1 MYDMSKLKVR
11 YFSMKLKN
19 GKILDIEPPK
29 MKMLK
34 KMSTLTNIETDR
46 DFSENDITNLA
57 EGVSIALSKNKQG
70 YKVNAE
76 KVCEDYDILEIMD
89 FLTNYFEWVNSI
101 QNQKN

>member
-29 MKMLK
+29 MKILK
-34 KMSTLTNIETDR
+34 KIATLTKIETDK
-46 DFSENDITNLA
+46 DLNEEDITNLTEA
-57 EGVSIALSKNKQG
+57 VSLALSKNKQG
-70 YKVNAE
+70 YNVSPE
-76 KVCEDYDILEIMD
+76 KVYEDYDLFEIMD
-89 FLTNYFEWVNSI
+89 FLSNYFEWVESI